1 MEINK
6 EYFVGIIKEILVNRF
21 SDVAKHSFILRPDSI
36 QFACPICGDSE
47 KNIYKKRAKFFF
59 DTLQMHC
66 YHMGCHASLTKLT
79 KQYNIDIDPDKKIA
93 IYNYIDSRLKLRKQQ
108 DDDFIINDMKL
119 LLNIEEVIDTYNTLS
134 TSYLKGIT
142 KVTPDSK
149 VYKYLQSRYLPNQSI
164 DLFYEGMLKMTENIY
179 EPCLLYFNV
188 INNKCIGLQIRNLK
202 SGKKRRYKIV
212 NFSEIYELVHN
223 EPMDEIDAIPYNKL
237 SYFYNIFNINYNST
251 ITVFEAYIDSLFC
264 PNSIGMVGTN
274 TDLSLFLNND
284 LDVRFFF
291 DNDYAGKIQSI
302 KLLKEGKSVFLWDK
316 FLDEWA
322 NKKGDYYENKINLSS
337 IKDLNKLVEITKESN
352 AYFKFKLDDYF
363 SKDIFDLKYIKLPKK
378 EKYQPS
384 KLKTITH
391 LKDDKIDWS
400 FIITQLT
407 STGTLR

>member
-6 EYFVGIIKEILVNRF
+6 EYFVGIIKDILVNRF

-149 VYKYLQSRYLPNQSI
+149 VYKYLQSRYLPNQAI

-188 INNKCIGLQIRNLK
+188 INDKCIGLQIRNLK

-274 TDLSLFLNND
+274 TDLGLFLNND

-302 KLLKEGKSVFLWDK
+302 KLLKEDKSVFLWDK

-322 NKKGDYYENKINLSS
+322 NKKGDYYENKMNLSS

-391 LKDDKIDWS
+391 LKDDEIDWS
-400 FIITQLT
+400 FIVTQLT